1 MHLLMLGFMK
11 ILHVIKLN
19 VSKYFLPLVV
29 LIVQISLFQDVT
41 FCDALDTTSLDQAD
55 ADKEREVVPNKA
67 MAIALF
73 VFTSVGAGIFG
84 GVGLIVTFAYI
95 QGVGTLLSTPPDLSA
110 FPDSQVPPVAESMIS
125 AATTPEVVTVA
136 NTVGEGEIWLSIV
149 IVFGIPLAIL
159 AFCCSEFFP
168 RTEAYMSLVG
178 SVAGG
183 IIGHTVLH
191 MVEPVLDHMLELEQ
205 QPTLP
210 QESDSQA
217 PPVAKTVNPPATD
230 PNVTAIKEEIGR
242 RIFATSL
249 GFVILSGI
257 CVFVIVLMDSFG

>member
-1 MHLLMLGFMK
+1 
-11 ILHVIKLN
+11 
-19 VSKYFLPLVV
+19 
-29 LIVQISLFQDVT
+29 
-41 FCDALDTTSLDQAD
+41 
-55 ADKEREVVPNKA
+55 
-67 MAIALF
+67 
-73 VFTSVGAGIFG
+73 
-84 GVGLIVTFAYI
+84 
-95 QGVGTLLSTPPDLSA
+95 
-110 FPDSQVPPVAESMIS
+110 VAESMIS

-149 IVFGIPLAIL
+149 IVFGTPLAIL

-168 RTEAYMSLVG
+168 RTNAYMSLVG

-191 MVEPVLDHMLELEQ
+191 MVEPVLDHMLELELEQ

-217 PPVAKTVNPPATD
+217 PPVAKTLNPPATD